1 VFCPNCGTQNDSG
14 ATPCKKCGFKLSGIS
29 APKFKGTMMLNTDQT
44 VQDLIEEYKKKAQG
58 GAADSAPPTP
68 GSEPKRPE
76 PTPVRSS
83 VAPLSELPGAP
94 KGVFQPPRVAASRRR
109 MGGTMLGVAPQVG
122 GVTPPL
128 AELAA
133 TPELEGRPT
142 PLPATPRRSSS
153 FPDAQPTPPR
163 GADGLAG
170 TVAMPVV
177 ASGVART
184 IALPATPES
193 PELDR
198 AESDRAESDEDLLA
212 SDAAAALTEPSEFS
226 STPASP
232 TAAMPLAAKQP
243 GAGDDSELA
252 QRAQRLR
259 PFEVVLVVLTCG
271 LYGIY
276 LLLRRR
282 QTH

>member
-1 VFCPNCGTQNDSG
+1 
-14 ATPCKKCGFKLSGIS
+14 LSGIS

-58 GAADSAPPTP
+58 GAADAGEPTP

-76 PTPVRSS
+76 QTPVRSS

-122 GVTPPL
+122 GVTPPV

-133 TPELEGRPT
+133 TPELDERQS

-153 FPDAQPTPPR
+153 FPDAEPTPRRPSE
-163 GADGLAG
+163 ALAG

-177 ASGVART
+177 ASSSERGAVART
-184 IALPATPES
+184 QALPAVAEFTES
-193 PELDR
+193 DR
-198 AESDRAESDEDLLA
+198 ADSYLAESDRAESDQDLHGT
-212 SDAAAALTEPSEFS
+212 DAAEGRAPHSDLSL
-226 STPASP
+226 TPASP
-232 TAAMPLAAKQP
+232 TAAMPRTLPEQASEDGSALAP
-243 GAGDDSELA
+243 
-252 QRAQRLR
+252 RAQRLR
-259 PFEVVLVVLTCG
+259 PFEIVLVVLTCG

-282 QTH
+282 QQR

>member
-1 VFCPNCGTQNDSG
+1 
-14 ATPCKKCGFKLSGIS
+14 LSGIS

-44 VQDLIEEYKKKAQG
+44 VQDLIEEYKKKAQS
-58 GAADSAPPTP
+58 GAPDAGEATP

-76 PTPVRSS
+76 QTPVRSS

-122 GVTPPL
+122 GVTPPV

-133 TPELEGRPT
+133 TPELEDRPS
-142 PLPATPRRSSS
+142 PLPTTPRRSSS
-153 FPDAQPTPPR
+153 FPDAEPTPR
-163 GADGLAG
+163 RASGALAG

-177 ASGVART
+177 AASSERGAVART
-184 IALPATPES
+184 QALPAVAES
-193 PELDR
+193 T
-198 AESDRAESDEDLLA
+198 ESDRVE
-212 SDAAAALTEPSEFS
+212 SDAAELDQNLHGTDAVEGRARHSDFSLT
-226 STPASP
+226 P
-232 TAAMPLAAKQP
+232 TAAQPLAP
-243 GAGDDSELA
+243 TDRESDGDSALA
-252 QRAQRLR
+252 QPAQRLR
-259 PFEVVLVVLTCG
+259 PFEIVMVVLTCG

-282 QTH
+282 QQP